1 MKAKAA
7 ELRMMKR
14 IASRDREA
22 ASELFERY
30 ADELFAFA
38 SRRLPETD
46 AEDVLQEIFKRALV
60 SASTFRGNGS
70 LRSWL
75 YGIARHTLLERS
87 RDRIDPR
94 SAIEIIDLGP
104 STESLAVRSEQS
116 ERLVWA
122 LERLPDEQAI
132 VLELHRADGLSHEE
146 VAAVLGIRPATSR
159 KRLQRA
165 IQALT
170 RFLASGEARDPN
182 HGRFESWRRS
192 LRMRVLPEA
201 SSIVGERNSIASE
214 GNRS

>member
-14 IASRDREA
+14 IASRDRA
-22 ASELFERY
+22 AANELFERY

-60 SASTFRGNGS
+60 SASTFRGSGS

-75 YGIARHTLLERS
+75 YAIARHTLLERW

-94 SAIEIIDLGP
+94 SFLEIVDLGP
-104 STESLAVRSEQS
+104 SPESLVLRGEQS

-170 RFLASGEARDPN
+170 RVLASGEARDPQ
-182 HGRFESWRRS
+182 HRRFESWRRS

-201 SSIVGERNSIASE
+201 RSIVGEENSIASE